1 MPYLAPDL
9 RLVRAPNP
17 SALTGNGTNTYIVGQ
32 GQVAIIDPGP
42 DLPQH
47 LAAIL
52 AALGP
57 DEQIEAILVTH
68 AHLDHS
74 PLAARLGARTG
85 APVLA
90 FGDAQAGRSPVM
102 QAFAA
107 SGQAGGGEGID
118 SQFRPDRILHD
129 TESVQF
135 GPSTMRAIWTPGHMG
150 NHLCFAWRDVV
161 FSGDHVMGWS
171 STLISPPDGDLDAYM
186 ASLDRLE
193 AMNAQTL
200 HPGHGDPID
209 TPRDRITALRAHR
222 KTRERDILATLAAG
236 PQTIPS
242 IVAWLYRDVEPAL
255 HKAAARNVLAHLI
268 ALHARGQ
275 VAAQPALCPDAAFTL
290 AK

>member
-1 MPYLAPDL
+1 MPFIAADL

-17 SALTGNGTNTYIVGQ
+17 SALTGSGTNTYIVGQ

-42 DLPQH
+42 DLPHH

-52 AALGP
+52 SALGA
-57 DEQIEAILVTH
+57 DERIAAILVTH

-90 FGDAQAGRSPVM
+90 YGDAAAGRSPVM

-107 SGQAGGGEGID
+107 IGQTGGGEGID
-118 SQFRPDRILHD
+118 SQFHPDRILHD
-129 TESVQF
+129 TESIQF
-135 GPSTMRAIWTPGHMG
+135 GSNTMRAIWTPGHMG

-193 AMNAQTL
+193 GCNAKTL

-209 TPRDRITALRAHR
+209 TPRDRITALRIHR
-222 KTRERDILATLAAG
+222 QTREHQILDALTSG

-242 IVAWLYRDVEPAL
+242 LVAQVYKETDPSL
-255 HKAAARNVLAHLI
+255 HRAAARNVLAHLI
-268 ALHARGQ
+268 ALHARSHIT
-275 VAAQPALCPDAAFTL
+275 AKPNLRPDATFTL
-290 AK
+290 SK